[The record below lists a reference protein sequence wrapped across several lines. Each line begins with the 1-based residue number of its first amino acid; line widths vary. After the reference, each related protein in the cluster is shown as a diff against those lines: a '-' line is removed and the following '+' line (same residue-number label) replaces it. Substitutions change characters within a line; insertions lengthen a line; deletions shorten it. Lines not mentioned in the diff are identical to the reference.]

1 MSPARMT
8 APTMG
13 FGATRPQ
20 PRRARSRARS
30 MAARSAGGRSE
41 SEPNADTSEGMGR
54 LGIEAGERR
63 RERLVLACLQANLAY
78 QLDGREGEAAVH
90 EDQGAGVGRVDHHR
104 PDVGRAVIE
113 PDVSIGRL
121 VAVDPDSGGDI
132 YEDEPPPR
140 HCAIAVALQIHG
152 ELEVVPRA
160 GGGAQRPVPKAWHGA
175 MHPAHRYGRD
185 PEAAV
190 EHADPSPVSEPQS
203 RVADVGGIRVTVRF
217 WIPVGRMSAEPS
229 TSTERSPPPK

>member
-90 EDQGAGVGRVDHHR
+90 EDQGAGVGR
-104 PDVGRAVIE
+104 AVIE

-152 ELEVVPRA
+152 ALEVVPRA
-160 GGGAQRPVPKAWHGA
+160 W
-175 MHPAHRYGRD
+175 
-185 PEAAV
+185 
-190 EHADPSPVSEPQS
+190 
-203 RVADVGGIRVTVRF
+203 
-217 WIPVGRMSAEPS
+217 
-229 TSTERSPPPK
+229 